1 MLSGYWGN
9 KELDNLLTGG
19 DQLMVALSA
28 DTMHEGWG
36 KVKNWLTRWV
46 FGDEVFTGSERGVG
60 VILFGA
66 VAGVKGWRR
75 RPTSVSLCRAA
86 RRVGQSITS
95 FEKKEK

>member
-46 FGDEVFTGSERGVG
+46 SGDEVFTGSERGGGRDPVWCGGWGEG
-60 VILFGA
+60 VAEEANIGEL
-66 VAGVKGWRR
+66 
-75 RPTSVSLCRAA
+75 VS
-86 RRVGQSITS
+86 GS
-95 FEKKEK
+95 